1 MTKSQRVFSTLPI
14 IALALILAAVPSSA
28 AAITWA
34 TWTSGTASATAG
46 SATGSLTGLGVG
58 LSYTGEMESLIDI
71 AWLPT
76 SSFTGGTVGNAPP
89 TGANDSIQLFG
100 GGTVVDTIT
109 FSTPVTNPILAIW
122 SLGQPPSFFAQF
134 LFTASEPFTI
144 EGGGPNAN
152 FGGASI
158 FAGGSCPA
166 NAVCGAEGNG
176 VVQFNGTF
184 SQLTWT
190 NPVREVYYTF
200 TVGATGAASAVPEP
214 ASFFLMGS
222 GLLGVGAIRLRKFA
236 QKR

>member
-1 MTKSQRVFSTLPI
+1 MTKSLFLSFPI
-14 IALALILAAVPSSA
+14 CAFALIAAAVPSSA
-28 AAITWA
+28 ATITWA

-71 AWLPT
+71 PWLPT

-89 TGANDSIQLFG
+89 TGTNDSIQLFG
-100 GGTVVDTIT
+100 GGTVVDTVT

-134 LFTASEPFTI
+134 DFAASEPFTI
-144 EGGGPNAN
+144 EGGGVNSS

-158 FAGGSCPA
+158 FAGGACPA
-166 NAVCGAEGNG
+166 NAICGAEGNG

-190 NPVREVYYTF
+190 NPIHEVYYTF
-200 TVGATGAASAVPEP
+200 TVGATGLATVGTVPEP

-222 GLLGVGAIRLRKFA
+222 GLLGVGVIRKIA